1 MTGAK
6 KKKNTNHVSLMHE
19 QQVHSPQNQ
28 IIPIVISRGNHP
40 KAPVLE
46 CPQCD
51 QLIIIITNT
60 GAVLTRIN
68 STVPFRKDY
77 CGRRAS
83 IRPPASVSVIVCHL
97 VWQPTSTCASASTV
111 RACGTVLAALSPNT
125 NRSPA
130 SADIVEAQ
138 APQVY
143 HIR

>member
-1 MTGAK
+1 M
-6 KKKNTNHVSLMHE
+6 NNRSSD
-19 QQVHSPQNQ
+19 SPQNQ
-28 IIPIVISRGNHP
+28 IIPIVLPRGNHP

-51 QLIIIITNT
+51 QIIIIANT
-60 GAVLTRIN
+60 GAVLIRIN
-68 STVPFRKDY
+68 GTVPFRKDHS
-77 CGRRAS
+77 GRRAS

-97 VWQPTSTCASASTV
+97 VWQPTSMACASASTV
-111 RACGTVLAALSPNT
+111 RACGTVLASLSPNT

-130 SADIVEAQ
+130 SADMVEAQ